1 MGLAATQARLLSLTQ
16 RQHAVEYA
24 AQRVEAQK
32 LQLANET
39 DRVYS
44 DYLESLDA
52 SKVQYKLV
60 EDDGSFVFMDA
71 SFANLAEAGFLFNVE
86 GVVCTSYDEVVNI
99 LKEKGIVELTA
110 SDSYSV
116 LSTLVSEGLVMIM
129 QPQADPES
137 GFTYDYREGKIIY
150 MEEDIYDENSNPE
163 GIGFVKEL
171 NDEQGDN
178 KPVFAY
184 TVFENTNLS
193 SSTKIQEVSD
203 EINLKKAE
211 AIYEADMRRISA
223 KDKRYDTELSQL
235 EAERN
240 AIKTEIETLGKVA
253 TDNVD
258 RTFKLFV

>member
-52 SKVQYKLV
+52 TKVQYKLV
-60 EDDGSFVFMDA
+60 DDDGSFMFMDA
-71 SFANLAEAGFLFNVE
+71 TFSHLAEAGFLFNVE
-86 GVVCTSYDEVVNI
+86 GKVCSSYDEVVEA
-99 LKEKGIVELTA
+99 LSEKDIVNLTV

-129 QPQADPES
+129 QPQATPETGYS
-137 GFTYDYREGKIIY
+137 FDYREGKIVY
-150 MEEDIYDENSNPE
+150 LAEDAEEDDP
-163 GIGFVKEL
+163 GIQYEL
-171 NDEQGDN
+171 NDEQGDG
-178 KPVFAY
+178 KPVYAY
-184 TVFENTNLS
+184 TVFENTNLAA
-193 SSTKIQEVSD
+193 STKVQEVSD

-211 AIYEADMRRISA
+211 AIYEAEMNRINA

-240 AIKTEIETLGKVA
+240 AIQTEIETLGKVA

-258 RTFKLFV
+258 RTFKLFG